1 MALTKIGVSSIK
13 DTFKTTISGSA
24 RGELSSS
31 VHLRQ
36 VAATISGSFTSGFEH
51 TGKIS
56 GSSTSTG
63 SFGRLEGDGGGITLA
78 DNNKINFGSG
88 DDANIKHSG
97 ANLQI
102 QNTTGNIQL
111 TNFAA
116 DADIVFRT
124 DDGSGGETA
133 YITLDGSTTKV
144 EVAKETN
151 FAGDVTIAGTLTAQE
166 VHTEFESASILF
178 TSGSTRFGDDTT
190 DTHRVTGS
198 MDISGSLNIPHGD
211 LIIQDNIDVEG
222 DIDVNGTTNLDVVDI
237 DGAVTQDGGNFVINE
252 AGANYDFRVESDGNT
267 HALVM
272 DGAQGFIGMGASNP
286 GFVNGNDHRGGNT
299 QTTSGAGGL
308 LHLEGLVPRIILDD
322 TGDNPQFGIEA
333 QDYFSIFTIENGSTA
348 ESQRIRIN
356 SVGDVGI
363 GTTALD
369 PHSYGGTTLTVQTS
383 GSTGDIGNISIAH
396 KTNNSDGDG
405 LGDLI
410 FSNIGSSGSEKRAV
424 IIRGLIDGA
433 TANNAGGRL
442 QISTKQNNST
452 SFNTAV
458 LIDNQGRFGIGGA
471 PSQVLDLTF
480 SGEDGMAIN
489 STDSNATIFLQSNG
503 TNKWIIANAPS
514 QHELFISSAAV
525 APIVTIEQAG
535 LVGLGTNNP
544 AAELDVQNSS
554 EARFRVRRGS
564 IYTELAQNSSGGV
577 MTMDKANGDAGIQ
590 LVSYGTS
597 FIGRDSVN
605 NLLGIGTTSPVG
617 RVHIHNAGDGS
628 GGVSSGGDEDTLV
641 VSSSIRHF
649 VAQFDNAAGNYDSS
663 VIGLNTPGRSGATA
677 FNFLRAADN
686 SEEKTKIRG
695 DGSIQARNTTLQAF
709 DYAEFFEVALTEHT
723 ASGIPAG
730 VTVALTGSKV
740 IPASQSSEE
749 PIGIVR
755 PRNAPAIIGN
765 SPWNHWHAKYKTT
778 DYGAPILDENQN
790 PVVNPSY
797 VSQSYTPREDR
808 NEWVIVGLL
817 GQIPVTNGQPTGSSW
832 KKMHNISPTASMWF
846 VK

>member
-63 SFGRLEGDGGGITLA
+63 SFGRLEGDGGGITVA
-78 DNNKINFGSG
+78 DNNKINFGS
-88 DDANIKHSG
+88 DNDANIKHSG

-116 DADIVFRT
+116 DKDIVFKT

-333 QDYFSIFTIENGSTA
+333 QDYFSIFSIENGSTA
-348 ESQRIRIN
+348 ESTRIRIN
-356 SVGDVGI
+356 NVGDVGI
-363 GTTALD
+363 GTTAVD
-369 PHSYGGTTLTVQTS
+369 PHGYGGTTLTVQTS
-383 GSTGDIGNISIAH
+383 GSTGDLGNISIAH

-424 IIRGLIDGA
+424 IIRGLIDGT

-442 QISTKQNNST
+442 QISTKQDNST
-452 SFNTAV
+452 SFNTAL
-458 LIDNQGRFGIGGA
+458 LIDNSGVA
-471 PSQVLDLTF
+471 TF
-480 SGEDGMAIN
+480 SNTIKPDQS
-489 STDSNATIFLQSNG
+489 STS
-503 TNKWIIANAPS
+503 
-514 QHELFISSAAV
+514 
-525 APIVTIEQAG
+525 
-535 LVGLGTNNP
+535 
-544 AAELDVQNSS
+544 
-554 EARFRVRRGS
+554 
-564 IYTELAQNSSGGV
+564 
-577 MTMDKANGDAGIQ
+577 
-590 LVSYGTS
+590 
-597 FIGRDSVN
+597 
-605 NLLGIGTTSPVG
+605 
-617 RVHIHNAGDGS
+617 
-628 GGVSSGGDEDTLV
+628 
-641 VSSSIRHF
+641 
-649 VAQFDNAAGNYDSS
+649 
-663 VIGLNTPGRSGATA
+663 
-677 FNFLRAADN
+677 
-686 SEEKTKIRG
+686 
-695 DGSIQARNTTLQAF
+695 
-709 DYAEFFEVALTEHT
+709 
-723 ASGIPAG
+723 
-730 VTVALTGSKV
+730 
-740 IPASQSSEE
+740 SQSS
-749 PIGIVR
+749 V
-755 PRNAPAIIGN
+755 AFQTVDGN
-765 SPWNHWHAKYKTT
+765 DHGGVKISHGDGGKIELFASNQSRTQIFANQITANVNGLEIKTT
-778 DYGAPILDENQN
+778 D
-790 PVVNPSY
+790 
-797 VSQSYTPREDR
+797 SQHLVLGSNNTTRMTIRSEGHVQVK
-808 NEWVIVGLL
+808 EWTDAF
-817 GQIPVTNGQPTGSSW
+817 GQINIQAGHVLADDAQLDITPKGNTYAALVRAQEASCGQGAMFLHTFAATMQEISDPSGVFTVTDNNDGTINVFSSSNTTNLSIEN
-832 KKMHNISPTASMWF
+832 KRGAGRQVGFCMYALEAE
-846 VK
+846 